1 MNKIMLL
8 TLATG
13 ALLLSSCATI
23 LTGSNDD
30 ISFNSTPNGA
40 KILINGAEVG
50 KTPAVV
56 SVKRPGNK
64 TTNVTFQLKGYE
76 DRTFALQST
85 FNIASCCNGSNL
97 ISWGIDFVTGALF
110 KYDKT
115 NYSMDLEPI
124 AFNLKNLKKDQDGNI
139 IVPDVLNRTVLVLDE
154 ERNLEYRFQ

>member
-1 MNKIMLL
+1 MKKIMLL
-8 TLATG
+8 TLATAG
-13 ALLLSSCATI
+13 LMLSSCATI
-23 LTGSNDD
+23 LTGSNDE
-30 ISFNSTPNGA
+30 ITFNSNPNGA

-64 TTNVTFQLKGYE
+64 TTNVTFRLKGYE

-97 ISWGIDFVTGALF
+97 LGWGIDFVTGALF

-115 NYSMDLEPI
+115 NYSMDLEPV
-124 AFNLKNLKKDQDGNI
+124 AFDIQDLKVDQDGNI
-139 IVPDVLNRTVLVLDE
+139 IVPDVLNRTVLVVDKD
-154 ERNLEYRFQ
+154 RNLEYRFQ